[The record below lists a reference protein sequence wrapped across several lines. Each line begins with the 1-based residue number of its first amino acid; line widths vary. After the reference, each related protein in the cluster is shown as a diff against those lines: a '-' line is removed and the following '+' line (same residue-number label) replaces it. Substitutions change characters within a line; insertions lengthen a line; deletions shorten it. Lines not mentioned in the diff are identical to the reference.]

1 MILQKYKIDVIIDL
15 VFIMSGPVLIL
26 IINIPTTKL
35 KSKFQ
40 CSQCEKVNNSKT
52 TSSNFG
58 CDTYDTLTTFSRT
71 LSAK

>member
-15 VFIMSGPVLIL
+15 IFIMSGPIFIL
-26 IINIPTTKL
+26 KNIPTTKL
-35 KSKFQ
+35 KPKFE

-58 CDTYDTLTTFSRT
+58 RYAYDTMTTFSRT